1 MSLTTGRTLAL
12 LLATALA
19 SGAAAEEPKPAAK
32 TPPAV
37 PAAPPAV
44 TAPAPT
50 PAGQPAAEA
59 KAPLALPEQ
68 LIAQSEEYYLKREYV
83 QAIRCLETALQ
94 LAPNDARLVLEA
106 AESQQ
111 AAGDA
116 AGALLAHQEAFRRFP
131 PLVTIFTG
139 LGLIH
144 NETGDFYNALKEF
157 TTAIDLWPVAYLA
170 YSGRA
175 EAKAALDD
183 YPGAIEDLSVQ
194 IRAAHPE
201 QLERAYLSR
210 GQMRLVV
217 GEVAGAGEDFAA
229 ALKLNPKIP
238 LAYLLRA
245 YALKDTGGLPDA
257 LASLDEAV
265 KLAPDF
271 ARAYSARSW
280 VHHELGH
287 AEAALAD
294 ADKAVSLQPE
304 APDYVLNRAMLLDML
319 EQRDRARADYEHAIA
334 LANSK
339 ENNLVWFYA
348 CFHLD
353 LQSRQHDGK
362 PKDAYLADVLTW
374 PDCWQKRIGL
384 FLAGRIDADSLI
396 KDAEHA
402 KRRPER
408 NNQECEAYYFAAMAR
423 LLAGDKEAARKY
435 FEQCV
440 ATNDLQTVELGL
452 ARLQL
457 RRLTAAV
464 SASTT
469 AAKPQAQ

>member
-1 MSLTTGRTLAL
+1 MSPTTGRLPAL
-12 LLATALA
+12 L
-19 SGAAAEEPKPAAK
+19 AAMAMIVAARAEEAKPVEKKPTTTEPAAMTAFPAPNAPT
-32 TPPAV
+32 TPATT
-37 PAAPPAV
+37 PAA
-44 TAPAPT
+44 
-50 PAGQPAAEA
+50 GA
-59 KAPLALPEQ
+59 KAPLSLPEQ
-68 LIAQSEEYYLKREYV
+68 LIAQSEQHYLKREYIE
-83 QAIRCLETALQ
+83 AIRCLETALQ
-94 LAPNDARLVLEA
+94 FAPNDARAVLEDA
-106 AESQQ
+106 QARD

-139 LGLIH
+139 LGLVR
-144 NETGDFYNALKEF
+144 NETGDYYGALKDF
-157 TTAIDLWPVAYLA
+157 TTAIDLWPIAYLA

-183 YPGAIEDLSVQ
+183 YAGAIEDLSVQ

-201 QLERAYLSR
+201 LLDRTYLSR
-210 GQMRLVV
+210 GQMRLVL
-217 GEVAGAGEDFAA
+217 GELAGASEDFAA
-229 ALKLNPKIP
+229 AIKINPKIP

-245 YALKDTGGLPDA
+245 YALKDTGGLPEA

-287 AEAALAD
+287 TEAALAD
-294 ADKAVSLQPE
+294 ADKAVALQAD

-319 EQRDRARADYEHAIA
+319 EQRDRARTDYERAIT
-334 LANSK
+334 LAEGK
-339 ENNLVWFYA
+339 DNNLVWFYA
-348 CFHLD
+348 EFHLD

-374 PDCWQKRIGL
+374 PDCWQKRIGM
-384 FLAGRIDADSLI
+384 FLSGRIDAESLI

-408 NNQECEAYYFAAMAR
+408 NNQECEAYYFIAMAR

-457 RRLTAAV
+457 RRLQAAV
-464 SASTT
+464 PA
-469 AAKPQAQ
+469 PVAQ